1 MMSVEVKKQT
11 KVPLL
16 NRERVTGDV
25 YFEEVTPSRLDVK
38 KEIAKK
44 TNTAENTV
52 VVRHIYGKYG
62 MRKAKVIAHVYQDEA
77 SMKRFE
83 PHNLLVK
90 NGLAAPKQKVA
101 EEAKAQ

>member
-1 MMSVEVKKQT
+1 MSVEVKKQT

-16 NRERVTGDV
+16 HRERVTGDV
-25 YFEEVTPSRLDVK
+25 YFEEVTHSRLDVK
-38 KEIAKK
+38 KEIEKK

-90 NGLAAPKQKVA
+90 NGLAAPKQKAA